1 MRVLFRSFVSRDL
14 KTMLPVDRLCPT
26 LQMALDSWSTMS
38 PRLQEFSDALNQGT
52 ASGSIAFDAAKLASP
67 LPRAYQWCDG
77 SAYPNHVELVRKARN
92 AVMPP
97 EFMHYPL
104 MYQGGSD
111 DFLLPT
117 ADIVAA
123 EIGSASGRERVVQ
136 HE

>member
-26 LQMALDSWSTMS
+26 LQMALDSWSTMA
-38 PRLQEFSDALNQGT
+38 PRLQEVSDALNQGT

-77 SAYPNHVELVRKARN
+77 SAYLHHVELVRKART

-97 EFMHYPL
+97 AFLPDPPR
-104 MYQGGSD
+104 YQGGQ
-111 DFLLPT
+111 
-117 ADIVAA
+117 
-123 EIGSASGRERVVQ
+123 IGRAPGRVR
-136 HE
+136 